1 MCQMVKDKVCLVTG
15 AGKGIGKSIAET
27 LALNGAIVY
36 AIERSEGDVAL
47 WSNNILSKHMI
58 IPITADITEYSSVKA
73 AILRIKKEQ
82 GRIDVIVNNAGV
94 EFNER
99 IGMISDAHM
108 KLMFE
113 VNVYAMVNII
123 QLCSRIM
130 MRQKNT
136 SSIIN
141 ISSGVGING
150 NAGQLAY
157 SATKGAV
164 IALTKSAAKE
174 LGKFNIRVNSIAP
187 GLTKTRMMENV
198 EQEQIQ
204 SRIDKISMGRI
215 AQPQDIANAVL
226 FLASD
231 LSSYIS
237 GQIISVDGCSN

>member
-1 MCQMVKDKVCLVTG
+1 MDESIKGKVCLVTG
-15 AGKGIGKSIAET
+15 AGKGIGKSIAAT
-27 LALNGAIVY
+27 LAMNGAIVY
-36 AIERSEGDVAL
+36 AIERSNGDIAL
-47 WSNNILSKHMI
+47 WSKDIVSEHKI
-58 IPITADITEYSSVKA
+58 IPITADITDYSCVKA
-73 AILRIKKEQ
+73 IILRMKKEQ
-82 GRIDVIVNNAGV
+82 GKIDVVVNNAGI

-99 IGMISDAHM
+99 IGMISDENM
-108 KLMFE
+108 RLMFE

-130 MRQKNT
+130 MRQKNM

-141 ISSGVGING
+141 ISSGVGIEG
-150 NAGQLAY
+150 NPGQLVY

-187 GLTKTRMMENV
+187 GLTKTRMLDNV

-204 SRIDKISMGRI
+204 SRIEKISLGRV

-231 LSSYIS
+231 LSSYVS